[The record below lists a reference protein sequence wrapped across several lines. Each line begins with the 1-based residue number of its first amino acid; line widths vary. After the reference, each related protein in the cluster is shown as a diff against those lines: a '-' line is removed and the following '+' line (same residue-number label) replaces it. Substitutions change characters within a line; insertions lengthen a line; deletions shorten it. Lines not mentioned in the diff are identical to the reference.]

1 MFEWTSRLSFGKN
14 TINPLLDELSNNF
27 RNSERPRL
35 QFLFLVRNLLL
46 LEQVASDDA
55 EEEKESDTPIGDK
68 LLSTV
73 LRVVDLKRRDLP
85 REVKGD
91 KAHRGIVRPRLE

>member
-1 MFEWTSRLSFGKN
+1 MDKPSVIWQKH
-14 TINPLLDELSNNF
+14 NPVFDELSNNF

-55 EEEKESDTPIGDK
+55 EEEKESDSPIGDK
-68 LLSTV
+68 LFSTV